1 MEFLILGPLE
11 VRAGGRPLA
20 LSGPKQRALLAILL
34 IHANEVVSTD
44 RLIDQLW
51 ADDPPETGRAA
62 LQMRVSALRKT
73 LQEVGQRQSPSD
85 RLVTRPPGYLLRV
98 DTNELDS
105 YRFERLLAEGRR
117 AMRAGRAEAAAHA
130 LREGLSLWRGDPIA
144 DFAYSPFAQLEIA
157 RLAELRT
164 AAFEERIEAD
174 LELGRHADVIGGL
187 EAHVAAHPLR
197 ERPRGQLMLALYRA
211 GRQAEA
217 LAVFHA
223 TRRVLVEDL
232 GLEPGAPLQLLER
245 QILLQDSALDAGIGA
260 MPAPAEEV
268 DRPMPERRK
277 TVTVAMTEFLEP
289 AGRPEIDPEPLRQ
302 IGERCVT
309 VAATVYEQHGGV
321 VEPSFGPNLVAVF
334 GNPVLHEDDALRAL
348 RAASSLDGAL
358 AALSDE
364 LERDYG
370 VRISVR
376 TGVATGEVI
385 TGVPALGRPPIVGEP
400 MTLAG
405 QLLQR
410 ASPGQ
415 ILLAETTRRMV
426 ESVVRVVPIEL
437 RDSAPSWRLV
447 EIGAT
452 VPLRPIAP
460 DATFVGRRNE
470 LAQLWAAYDR
480 ARRDRTLHLCL
491 VIGSAGIGK
500 SRLVQEFV
508 SDIAD
513 SATVVFGRC
522 LAYGEGITFW
532 PLREIVRE
540 LAPGGEIASL
550 LRDDADAAMVAER
563 VAGAVGLAETVA
575 SVEETFWAVRR
586 LFQAVARERPLAV
599 IVEDIHWAEPTL
611 LNMLEYLAAR
621 MREAPMLLVC
631 LARPEL
637 LAARPGFGAS
647 SVNATSILLEPL
659 AEDES
664 QALMDD
670 RLGAIHLDSAT
681 RARINWTAEGNPLFL
696 EQMVAMVAQ
705 QGVPSGELP
714 VPPTIQALIAARLD
728 RLDPGEREVLECAAV
743 IGKEFSPAAVAGLLP
758 EEAQAS
764 TERHLDALVG
774 KDLIRTVPAGRAS
787 EEFFR
792 FRHVLIQQSAYRSIP
807 KRLRAETHHAFA
819 DWLESKRGSPL
830 AEVEEPVGYHLE
842 QAFRYR
848 SEIAPISDAERGLAS
863 RAAERLAS
871 AGLRAF
877 KAGDMPASGN
887 LLGRAAALMPPDDAV
902 RLSLLS
908 DLGFALFEV
917 GELERSSVVLAEVI
931 ARGIAISD
939 RRAVARAT
947 VQRAHVEMYR
957 HPEEVDQARLL
968 REAAS
973 AMTVLRVLHDDAGLA
988 RAFLLISEVEWT
1000 LGSGAR
1006 ATRAAEQAAHF
1017 SRRAQSRRE
1026 EAWSHGDYGYYA
1038 VFGPTTVADGTRRME
1053 RWLAEAGG
1061 DAVVEANLVGFL
1073 APLAAMEGR
1082 ITEARERLAES
1093 RVATETLGL
1102 RWQTGTHDLLG
1113 CVIEML
1119 ADDPVAAGVHL
1130 QRSIEMFTEMGDMW
1144 FLSILSIEQ
1153 ARALHQQ
1160 GRDREALALIGRLDA
1175 LPTDPSFSYRIR
1187 RAEILGR
1194 LLARGGDQDD
1204 AMALARQAVELA
1216 ERTDF
1221 LGFHADALCG
1231 LAEVHLLGGRLEG
1244 ATEALGS
1251 AIRLYERKGNVVA
1264 ARRARA
1270 QQLKLST

>member
-1 MEFLILGPLE
+1 L
-11 VRAGGRPLA
+11 
-20 LSGPKQRALLAILL
+20 
-34 IHANEVVSTD
+34 
-44 RLIDQLW
+44 
-51 ADDPPETGRAA
+51 
-62 LQMRVSALRKT
+62 
-73 LQEVGQRQSPSD
+73 
-85 RLVTRPPGYLLRV
+85 
-98 DTNELDS
+98 
-105 YRFERLLAEGRR
+105 
-117 AMRAGRAEAAAHA
+117 
-130 LREGLSLWRGDPIA
+130 
-144 DFAYSPFAQLEIA
+144 
-157 RLAELRT
+157 
-164 AAFEERIEAD
+164 EERIEAD
-174 LELGRHADVIGGL
+174 LELARHVDVISEL

-197 ERPRGQLMLALYRA
+197 ERPRGQLMLALYRS
-211 GRQAEA
+211 GRQAES

-223 TRRVLVEDL
+223 TRRVLVDDL

-260 MPAPAEEV
+260 MPAPAQEV
-268 DRPMPERRK
+268 DRPIPERRK
-277 TVTVAMTEFLEP
+277 TVTVAVTAFLEP
-289 AGRPEIDPEPLRQ
+289 VGPPELDPEPLRQ
-302 IGERCVT
+302 IGERC
-309 VAATVYEQHGGV
+309 ATGATRVYELYGGV
-321 VEPSFGPNLVAVF
+321 VEPSFGPNVVAVF
-334 GNPVLHEDDALRAL
+334 GNPVQHEDDALRAL
-348 RAASSLDGAL
+348 RAASSLDRAL
-358 AALSDE
+358 SALSDE
-364 LERDYG
+364 LDRDYG

-405 QLLQR
+405 QLLQK
-410 ASPGQ
+410 AGPGQ
-415 ILLAETTRRMV
+415 ILLAESTRRMV
-426 ESVVRVVPIEL
+426 ESVVRVVPLEL
-437 RDSAPSWRLV
+437 KDSAPSWRLV
-447 EIGAT
+447 EVGPD
-452 VPLRPIAP
+452 VGSRPIAP
-460 DATFVGRRNE
+460 DATFVGRTNE
-470 LAQLWAAYDR
+470 LILLRAAYER

-491 VIGSAGIGK
+491 VVGSAGIGK

-508 SDIAD
+508 SEIATTT
-513 SATVVFGRC
+513 TVVFGRC

-532 PLREIVRE
+532 PLREIVRD
-540 LAPGGEIASL
+540 LAPGGEIAAL

-586 LFQAVARERPLAV
+586 LFDAVARERPLCV
-599 IVEDIHWAEPTL
+599 VVEDIHWAESTL
-611 LNMLEYLAAR
+611 LAMLEYLGAR

-637 LAARPGFGAS
+637 LEGRPGFGAS
-647 SVNATSILLEPL
+647 AVNATSILLEPL
-659 AEDES
+659 AEAES

-681 RARINWTAEGNPLFL
+681 RARINGTAEGNPLFL

-728 RLDPGEREVLECAAV
+728 RLEHDEREVLERAAV

-758 EEAQAS
+758 EEGQAS
-764 TERHLDALVG
+764 TGRHLDALVG
-774 KDLIRTVPAGRAS
+774 KDLLRSNPAGRAGD
-787 EEFFR
+787 EIFR

-807 KRLRAETHHAFA
+807 KRLRAETHLAFA
-819 DWLESKRGSPL
+819 DWLESKRGSPI
-830 AEVEEPVGYHLE
+830 ANVEELVGYHLE

-848 SEIAPISDAERGLAS
+848 TELAPISDVERGLAS

-931 ARGIAISD
+931 ERGIAIAD

-947 VQRAHVEMYR
+947 VQRDHVEMYR

-968 REAAS
+968 REAAA
-973 AMTVLRVLHDDAGLA
+973 AMKVLRAVHDDAGLA

-1000 LGSGAR
+1000 LGNGAR
-1006 ATRAAEQAAHF
+1006 ATKAAEQAARF
-1017 SRRAQSRRE
+1017 SRRADSRRE

-1038 VFGPTTVADGTRRME
+1038 VFGPTTVADGTRRMG
-1053 RWLAEAGG
+1053 RWLREAGG
-1061 DAVVEANLVGFL
+1061 DPVVEANLVGFL
-1073 APLAAMEGR
+1073 APLAAMGGR
-1082 ITEARERLAES
+1082 IPEARERLAQS
-1093 RVATETLGL
+1093 RVATESLGL
-1102 RWQTGTHDLLG
+1102 RWQTGTHDLLAG
-1113 CVIEML
+1113 FIEML
-1119 ADDPVAAGVHL
+1119 ADEPVAAEVLL

-1153 ARALHQQ
+1153 ARALYEQ
-1160 GRDREALALIGRLDA
+1160 GRDQDALALIERLDA
-1175 LPTDPSFSYRIR
+1175 LPTDPSVSYQIR
-1187 RAEILGR
+1187 RAEVLGR
-1194 LLARGGDQDD
+1194 LLARAGDDAD

-1216 ERTDF
+1216 GRTDF

-1231 LAEVHLLGGRLEG
+1231 LAEVHRLGGRLEE

-1270 QQLKLST
+1270 QQLNLST